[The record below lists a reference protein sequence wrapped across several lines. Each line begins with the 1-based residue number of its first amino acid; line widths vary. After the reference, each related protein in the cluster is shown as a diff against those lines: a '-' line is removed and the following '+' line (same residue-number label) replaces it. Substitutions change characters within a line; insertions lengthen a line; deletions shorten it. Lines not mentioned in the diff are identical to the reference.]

1 MERLYGG
8 GGGGGAG
15 GSGGVVM
22 TRDPKPRLRWTADL
36 HDRFV
41 DAVTKLGGP
50 DKATP
55 KSVLRV
61 MGLKGLTLYHLKSH
75 LQKYRLG
82 QQQAKKQNAF
92 EHSKEHSENS
102 YGHHNMHVASTS
114 ANSSSMN
121 SEQGEIPIAEALR
134 CQIEV
139 QKRLQEQLEKP
150 KGSTWQLEKA
160 QQSLSASMNHP
171 ESLESTKAQLTDFNL
186 ALSSFMQ
193 TINGDERNGN
203 VTDRAILQ
211 NIDGK
216 VPESDYSAEAQEI
229 QDIKLK
235 LQGPSVDFDLNTRS
249 SYDFIGVNGSVF
261 EAKPLT
267 NR

>member
-36 HDRFV
+36 HDIFV

-92 EHSKEHSENS
+92 EHSKEHSDFVFTILVSAICVAENS

-139 QKRLQEQLEKP
+139 QKRLQEQLEVQK
-150 KGSTWQLEKA
+150 KLQMRIEAQGKYLQAILEKA
-160 QQSLSASMNHP
+160 QQSLSAGMNHP
-171 ESLESTKAQLTDFNL
+171 ENLESTKAQLTDFNL

-193 TINGDERNGN
+193 TINGDARNGN
-203 VTDRAILQ
+203 ITDRAILQ
-211 NIDGK
+211 ISMERCLSQITVQRHK
-216 VPESDYSAEAQEI
+216 KY
-229 QDIKLK
+229 K
-235 LQGPSVDFDLNTRS
+235 TS
-249 SYDFIGVNGSVF
+249 SLSSKGL
-261 EAKPLT
+261 P
-267 NR
+267 

>member
-1 MERLYGG
+1 MDRMYAGG
-8 GGGGGAG
+8 GGVG
-15 GSGGVVM
+15 GSGGVVL

-82 QQQAKKQNAF
+82 QQHARQQNYALEHNLDSF
-92 EHSKEHSENS
+92 ENP
-102 YGHHNMHVASTS
+102 YMRIASTS

-121 SEQGEIPIAEALR
+121 SEQGDVPLAEAVR

-139 QKRLQEQLEKP
+139 QKTLQEQFEVQKRLQMRIEAQGKYLQAILERA
-150 KGSTWQLEKA
+150 QL
-160 QQSLSASMNHP
+160 SLSANANHS

-186 ALSSFMQ
+186 ALSSFIR
-193 TINGDERNGN
+193 TVNGDDRNG
-203 VTDRAILQ
+203 
-211 NIDGK
+211 
-216 VPESDYSAEAQEI
+216 EEARDAK
-229 QDIKLK
+229 DIKLE
-235 LQGPSVDFDLNTRS
+235 GPSIEFDLNSKS
-249 SYDFIGVNGSVF
+249 SYDFIGVSGSGF
-261 EAKPLT
+261 DHKPLQ